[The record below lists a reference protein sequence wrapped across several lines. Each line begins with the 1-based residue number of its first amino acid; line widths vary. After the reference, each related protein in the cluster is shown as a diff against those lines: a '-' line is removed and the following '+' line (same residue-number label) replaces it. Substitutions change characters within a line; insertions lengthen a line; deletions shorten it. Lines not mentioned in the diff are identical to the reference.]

1 LSIVASVMGAD
12 YANRRARECGV
23 RQVRVVRHSMRLWTC
38 PHSLRQSALFS
49 NGEPYV
55 IGIIQSFLTC
65 FELAGTKYVD
75 LLSKNYYYL

>member
-1 LSIVASVMGAD
+1 MGAD

-38 PHSLRQSALFS
+38 PHSLRALFS

-55 IGIIQSFLTC
+55 IGIIQSFLSC
-65 FELAGTKYVD
+65 GFELAGTKYVD